1 MKIVI
6 KKFTAAGLG
15 GGARSPQKHGKHSV
29 FPKAAGFTHG
39 LKKRRREYVI
49 EILDG

>member
-15 GGARSPQKHGKHSV
+15 GGAGSPQKHGRHSV
-29 FPKAAGFTHG
+29 CPKAAGFNPWP
-39 LKKRRREYVI
+39 KKEEARIWHRNT
-49 EILDG
+49 